1 MTDATTAFLQGLF
14 SLQGRRAL
22 VTGASRG
29 IGQALAVG
37 LARAGADLILTAR
50 REEAL
55 APTAEAV
62 ERLGRAV
69 RCIGCD
75 QSHVHEIEAQLGPL
89 DGIDILINNAG
100 HEEVRP
106 AVDVD
111 EALWSRIVDTNLKGA
126 FFVARTVGRGMLAQ
140 GRGSIVNIASLTSFV
155 GVPTA
160 VPYGSSKS
168 GLLGMTRA
176 LATEWAAQGVRV
188 NALAPGYFRTQLTEA
203 FYLDDDWQAGMR
215 ARIPQGRF
223 GQLDDL
229 VGATVF
235 LASDASGYVT
245 GQCLGV
251 DGGYLAS
258 I

>member
-1 MTDATTAFLQGLF
+1 MADTSDNFLQDLF
-14 SLQGRRAL
+14 SLHGRRAL

-50 REEAL
+50 RTDAL
-55 APTAEAV
+55 AETAEAV
-62 ERLGRAV
+62 RTLGREV
-69 RCIGCD
+69 RCIACD
-75 QSHVHEIEAQLGPL
+75 QSRMDEIEGQLGGLEP
-89 DGIDILINNAG
+89 IDILINNAG

-106 AVDVD
+106 AEDVD
-111 EALWSRIVDTNLKGA
+111 EALWARIVDTNLKGA
-126 FFVARTVGRGMLAQ
+126 FFVTRTVGRGMLAR
-140 GRGSIVNIASLTSFV
+140 GAGSIVNIASLTSFV

-160 VPYGSSKS
+160 VPYGASKS

-176 LATEWAAQGVRV
+176 LATEWAPRGVRV

-203 FYLDDDWQAGMR
+203 FYRDAAWQDSMR

-223 GQLDDL
+223 GQLGDL

-235 LASDASGYVT
+235 LVSDASAYVT
-245 GQCLGV
+245 GQCIGV

>member
-1 MTDATTAFLQGLF
+1 MTDAGEDFLRDLF
-14 SLQGRRAL
+14 SLRGRRAL

-29 IGQALAVG
+29 IGQTLAVG
-37 LARAGADLILTAR
+37 LARAGADLVLTAR
-50 REEAL
+50 SADAL
-55 APTAEAV
+55 AETAAQV
-62 ERLGRAV
+62 RDLGREV
-69 RCIGCD
+69 RCIACD
-75 QSHVHEIEAQLGPL
+75 QSRVEEIEGRLGGL
-89 DGIDILINNAG
+89 DAIDILINNAG
-100 HEEVRP
+100 YEEVRP
-106 AVDVD
+106 SEDVD

-126 FFVARTVGRGMLAQ
+126 FFVTRTVGRGMLVRGA
-140 GRGSIVNIASLTSFV
+140 GSIVNMASLTSFV

-176 LATEWAAQGVRV
+176 LATEWAPRGVRV

-203 FYLDDDWQAGMR
+203 FYRDPDWQAAMR

-223 GQLDDL
+223 GQCEDL
-229 VGATVF
+229 VGATLF
-235 LASDASGYVT
+235 LASDASAYVT

>member
-1 MTDATTAFLQGLF
+1 MADTSDRFLSALF

-29 IGQALAVG
+29 IGQTLAVG

-50 REEAL
+50 RANAL
-55 APTAEAV
+55 DETAEAV
-62 ERLGRAV
+62 RALGRGAQ
-69 RCIGCD
+69 CIACD
-75 QSHVHEIEAQLGPL
+75 QSRMDEIEGRLGGL
-89 DGIDILINNAG
+89 QDIDILINNAG

-106 AVDVD
+106 AEDVD
-111 EALWSRIVDTNLKGA
+111 EALWARIVDTNLKGA
-126 FFVARTVGRGMLAQ
+126 FFVSRTVGRGMLAR
-140 GRGSIVNIASLTSFV
+140 GTGSIVNIASLTSFV

-160 VPYGSSKS
+160 VPYGASKS

-176 LATEWAAQGVRV
+176 LATEWAPRGVRV
-188 NALAPGYFRTQLTEA
+188 NALAPGYFRTRLTEA
-203 FYLDDDWQAGMR
+203 FYRDPDWQAAMR

-223 GQLDDL
+223 GQRADL
-229 VGATVF
+229 VGATLF
-235 LASDASGYVT
+235 LASDASAYVT